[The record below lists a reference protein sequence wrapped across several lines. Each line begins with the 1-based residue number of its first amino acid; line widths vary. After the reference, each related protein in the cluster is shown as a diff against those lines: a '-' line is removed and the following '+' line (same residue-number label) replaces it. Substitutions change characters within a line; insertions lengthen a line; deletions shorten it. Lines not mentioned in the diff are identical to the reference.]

1 MIEAAWRPS
10 SGRVA
15 SRTIVVEIVLLVIRF
30 GRRGEVTRVAVE
42 TSVRRIRVART
53 MARDTRGG
61 SMSAG

>member
-1 MIEAAWRPS
+1 MTRRA
-10 SGRVA
+10 
-15 SRTIVVEIVLLVIRF
+15 IVVEIVLLVIRF